1 VSGYLLDTNVISE
14 IARPKRDRGVVS
26 FLDGLDDAFI
36 SVITL
41 HELAFGLERLEPGS
55 RRRTLTETIE
65 KFLALYHD
73 RLLSVGAAEA
83 RSAAMLR
90 AGQQDRGRALY
101 LADTLIAATA
111 LTNGLILA
119 TRNTSDFE
127 GLGIS
132 LVDPWSD

>member
-1 VSGYLLDTNVISE
+1 MSGYLLDTNVISE

-90 AGQQDRGRALY
+90 AGQQDRGRALH